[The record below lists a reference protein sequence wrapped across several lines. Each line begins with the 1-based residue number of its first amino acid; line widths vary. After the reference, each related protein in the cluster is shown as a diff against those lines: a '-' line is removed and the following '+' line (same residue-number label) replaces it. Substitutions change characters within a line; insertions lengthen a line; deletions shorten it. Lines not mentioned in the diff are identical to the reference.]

1 MPNQAGTL
9 DTSFGPDGSGKVTT
23 DFNGGD
29 DQAYSVVLTSDNQ
42 IIVGGIAS
50 TDSNSNNYDFALA
63 KYDADGGLDTNFGPD
78 GSGTVTTDFN
88 GGDDRAYSV
97 VLTSD
102 NQIIVGGFAETNP
115 NLNNYDFAL
124 AKYTADGTLDTN
136 FGPDGSGKVT
146 TDFNGGDDG
155 AFSVVLTS
163 DNKIIVGGSVSNL
176 FFPNAEIALARYNAD
191 GTLDTSFGPDGS
203 GKVTTVFNG
212 GFTAGISVVLTSDN
226 KIIVGGFA
234 SAALNPIISY
244 FALAKYFN
252 TTEPDPDQVVV
263 LKEYVDTKLSL
274 LMRYVLEL
282 ELQIKNLSS
291 NQ

>member
-1 MPNQAGTL
+1 MPNQA
-9 DTSFGPDGSGKVTT
+9 
-23 DFNGGD
+23 
-29 DQAYSVVLTSDNQ
+29 
-42 IIVGGIAS
+42 
-50 TDSNSNNYDFALA
+50 
-63 KYDADGGLDTNFGPD
+63 
-78 GSGTVTTDFN
+78 
-88 GGDDRAYSV
+88 
-97 VLTSD
+97 
-102 NQIIVGGFAETNP
+102 
-115 NLNNYDFAL
+115 
-124 AKYTADGTLDTN
+124 
-136 FGPDGSGKVT
+136 
-146 TDFNGGDDG
+146 
-155 AFSVVLTS
+155 
-163 DNKIIVGGSVSNL
+163 
-176 FFPNAEIALARYNAD
+176 

-212 GFTAGISVVLTSDN
+212 GFSAGISVVLTSDN